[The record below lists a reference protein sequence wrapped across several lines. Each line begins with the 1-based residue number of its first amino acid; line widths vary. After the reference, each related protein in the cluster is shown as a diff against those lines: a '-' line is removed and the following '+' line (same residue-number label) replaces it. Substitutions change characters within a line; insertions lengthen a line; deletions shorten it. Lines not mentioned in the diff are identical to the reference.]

1 MAENWKKSIAEA
13 SCVRKA
19 VLDNG
24 LTVLVREMPGFD
36 GVHRLRPDELCVHR
50 DLARAG
56 KP

>member
-36 GVHRLRPDELCVHR
+36 GVHAVY
-50 DLARAG
+50 
-56 KP
+56 